1 MRKIGNLNT
10 SYNTINEHSRGRSE
24 WEGEGTEILYIYYEK
39 HSTHQEGMDQDSR
52 SRRRP
57 IRIGLSKDVGQREVD
72 DE

>member
-24 WEGEGTEILYIYYEK
+24 WEGEGTEILYYEK